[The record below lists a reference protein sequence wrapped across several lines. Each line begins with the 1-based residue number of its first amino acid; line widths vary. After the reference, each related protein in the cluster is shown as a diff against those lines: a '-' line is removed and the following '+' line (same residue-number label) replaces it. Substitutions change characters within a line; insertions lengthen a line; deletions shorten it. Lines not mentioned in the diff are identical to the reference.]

1 MARLEIEFAVK
12 TIKTM
17 TLAVNQARATP
28 SLVLNKPGNIKP
40 VLASN
45 GFGLLPVFVA
55 WLSVM
60 RKKRKLILICQA

>member
-1 MARLEIEFAVK
+1 
-12 TIKTM
+12 M